1 MNKRTT
7 IAWLWTVVGTLGV
20 AATAYALSDVQVA
33 PSPLTV
39 AEAFS
44 RMLTDSLG
52 PIFVLFL
59 TAVGTWIWHTTHQM
73 RELPH
78 TLKRI
83 EKALEML
90 PELSERVNAHE
101 ASDLVRFAK
110 LEQQFDDLKVG
121 LFGPRGVIL

>member
-59 TAVGTWIWHTTHQM
+59 TAVGTWIWHTTRQM

>member
-1 MNKRTT
+1 
-7 IAWLWTVVGTLGV
+7 
-20 AATAYALSDVQVA
+20 
-33 PSPLTV
+33 
-39 AEAFS
+39 
-44 RMLTDSLG
+44 MLTDSLG